1 VRPVRTDR
9 PADILERTID
19 KFTHQKPRMIDR
31 PRHGGAALQDPFE
44 ACAAVIGLI
53 TDQQHKAM
61 ALRRRILQGT
71 LKQRTADAAIAER
84 RLDGQRPS
92 NSAGVL
98 PTQTGNCRTE
108 PTISV
113 PIRAVNDRSS
123 R

>member
-44 ACAAVIGLI
+44 ACAAVGLI
-53 TDQQHKAM
+53 TDQQHKTM
-61 ALRRRILQGT
+61 AFRRRILQGT

-84 RLDGQRPS
+84 RLDRQRS
-92 NSAGVL
+92 QQRAGVL